1 MIENEAVGM
10 KRVEHQT
17 VGLEKEN
24 MNMKSRADLLREKKE
39 SYNEDLALC
48 KKQMDE
54 MVEKEEYLVIEMK
67 DLEEE
72 VPSWRLR
79 WLLWRMQARH
89 SNFPI
94 RGIGYRPKHGEAAA
108 YRYRIKGSIS
118 SECFFA

>member
-1 MIENEAVGM
+1 MTLNDKKMIENEAVGM

-24 MNMKSRADLLREKKE
+24 MNMKSRANLLREKKE

-79 WLLWRMQARH
+79 WLLWRV
-89 SNFPI
+89 
-94 RGIGYRPKHGEAAA
+94 GGEDKRADGECTKLTF
-108 YRYRIKGSIS
+108 IKTL
-118 SECFFA
+118 F